1 MNCILFIDR
10 AWPLLS
16 KLVSDFDACSR
27 GSDTK
32 IILLSE
38 FKPSGKVGRVEVIN
52 IHDVPQKRT
61 LLEMQDE
68 YQFSIQKTLVTE
80 RAFYDY
86 CSFRRS
92 QCYSRLTEQQIA
104 DKITPYVN
112 AIDYVVR
119 ERVDLV
125 IDWLQDSFVPSIT
138 GPIAK
143 HYKKQFIMF
152 LPHYWWN
159 DGALPLDRMDQTS
172 SIIDKEYAYYYAN
185 QNMCNREYLD
195 SIFRQKKTLYV
206 IKRSRM
212 YSLKHR
218 IAVFRN
224 RLKSYEPISLRHWIS
239 RRISKVVSSFLIKTF
254 IAREFHAGVNE
265 RFLIYP
271 LQTSPEAS
279 LLGTSPEGADQ
290 FSIIKNVS
298 MNLPYG
304 VKLYVKEHPF
314 DTVGAGL
321 NYDFYRKLTVL
332 PNVRI
337 IKGGASMSDLM
348 DHPNCLALVSLN
360 GTSIIE
366 AAFKRKP
373 VFIFGRSFY
382 GLADCFIKPANF
394 NEFYKTLLTIIQGT
408 YKFNDGALYAMLMAL
423 DKSVVRADV
432 NFVVD
437 NSTDLL
443 SQLPRIWASYVNSR
457 EWQSVN
463 TYQASG
469 AQT

>member
-1 MNCILFIDR
+1 MQTVLFIDR

-16 KLVSDFDACSR
+16 ELVRDFEGYCKD
-27 GSDTK
+27 K
-32 IILLSE
+32 EVKVILLSE
-38 FKPSGKVGRVEVIN
+38 FKESGLLGDIEVIN

-61 LLEMQDE
+61 LMEMQAE

-104 DKITPYVN
+104 DNITPYVN

-125 IDWLQDSFVPSIT
+125 IDWLQDSFVPSIA

-172 SIIDKEYAYYYAN
+172 SIIDKHYEYYYAN
-185 QNMCNREYLD
+185 QSLCNREHLD
-195 SIFRQKKTLYV
+195 SIFRQKKTSFV

-212 YSLKHR
+212 YSFEHR
-218 IAVFRN
+218 IALFRN
-224 RLKSYEPISLRHWIS
+224 RLKSYEPISLRNWII
-239 RRISKVVSSFLIKTF
+239 RKLSKVASSFLIKTF
-254 IAREFHAGVNE
+254 IKRESDAGVNE
-265 RFLIYP
+265 SFLIYP
-271 LQTSPEAS
+271 LQFSPEAS
-279 LLGTSPEGADQ
+279 LLGANPEGADQ
-290 FSIIKNVS
+290 FTIIKNVS

-314 DTVGAGL
+314 DTAGAGL
-321 NYDFYRKLTVL
+321 NYDFYRKLAVL

-337 IKGGASMSDLM
+337 IKGRSSLNDLM
-348 DHPNCLALVSLN
+348 EHPNFLALLSIN

-382 GLADCFIKPANF
+382 GLADCFIKPANYD
-394 NEFYKTLLTIIQGT
+394 EFYNALLTIIQGI
-408 YKFNDGALYAMLMAL
+408 YEFNEGALYAMLMAL

-432 NFVVD
+432 NLVVD

-443 SQLPRIWASYVNSR
+443 SQLPRIWSSYVISR
-457 EWQSVN
+457 
-463 TYQASG
+463 
-469 AQT
+469 

>member
-1 MNCILFIDR
+1 MKTILFIDR
-10 AWPLLS
+10 AWPLLTE
-16 KLVSDFDACSR
+16 LVRDFEGYCKGKEVR
-27 GSDTK
+27 

-38 FKPSGKVGRVEVIN
+38 FKKSGSLGNIEIIN
-52 IHDVPQKRT
+52 INDVPQRRT
-61 LLEMQDE
+61 LMEMQAE

-104 DKITPYVN
+104 NKITPYVN

-138 GPIAK
+138 GPISK

-152 LPHYWWN
+152 LPHYWWK

-172 SIIDKEYAYYYAN
+172 SIIDREYAFYYAN
-185 QNMCNREYLD
+185 QDLCNREYLD
-195 SIFRQKKTLYV
+195 SIFRRKKTLYL

-212 YSLKHR
+212 YSFKHR
-218 IAVFRN
+218 IVVFRN
-224 RLKSYEPISLRHWIS
+224 RLKSYEPISLRHWIV
-239 RRISKVVSSFLIKTF
+239 RRTSKVVSSFLIKTT
-254 IAREFHAGVNE
+254 ITRKSDAGENE

-279 LLGTSPEGADQ
+279 LLGTLPEGADQ
-290 FSIIKNVS
+290 FTIIKNVS

-314 DTVGAGL
+314 DSVGAGL

-337 IKGGASMSDLM
+337 IKGSSSMSELI
-348 DHPNCLALVSLN
+348 DHPNFLALVSLN
-360 GTSIIE
+360 GTTIIE

-382 GLADCFIKPANF
+382 GLADCFIKPSNF
-394 NEFYKTLLTIIQGT
+394 EEFYGELLNIIKGKF
-408 YKFNDGALYAMLMAL
+408 KFNDEALYAMLMAL
-423 DKSVVRADV
+423 DKSVVRAEVDL
-432 NFVVD
+432 VVD

-443 SQLPRIWASYVNSR
+443 SQLPRIWFSYVNSR
-457 EWQSVN
+457 EWQTKSISRAV
-463 TYQASG
+463 G
-469 AQT
+469 LQT